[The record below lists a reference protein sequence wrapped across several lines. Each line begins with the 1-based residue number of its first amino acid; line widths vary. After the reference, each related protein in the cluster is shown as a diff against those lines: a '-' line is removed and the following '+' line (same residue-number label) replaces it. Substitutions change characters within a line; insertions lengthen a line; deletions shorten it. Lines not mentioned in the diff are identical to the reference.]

1 MEVLYV
7 ASTDSLDYHPAN
19 TSWDFTIELHKTL
32 YGSWKCALADITFSG
47 FNGAVYVF
55 ADICKQS
62 YVKDTS
68 LPVLRRVLYNG
79 EMNNLNFVPVTR
91 KSIQRV
97 RITLR
102 DINLNAL
109 PATSEPV
116 YCTLLLKPI

>member
-1 MEVLYV
+1 MIVSKNMKIMQKL
-7 ASTDSLDYHPAN
+7 L
-19 TSWDFTIELHKTL
+19 TSIKAMADETRLRIL
-32 YGSWKCALADITFSG
+32 AL
-47 FNGAVYVF
+47 
-55 ADICKQS
+55 
-62 YVKDTS
+62 
-68 LPVLRRVLYNG
+68 LYNG